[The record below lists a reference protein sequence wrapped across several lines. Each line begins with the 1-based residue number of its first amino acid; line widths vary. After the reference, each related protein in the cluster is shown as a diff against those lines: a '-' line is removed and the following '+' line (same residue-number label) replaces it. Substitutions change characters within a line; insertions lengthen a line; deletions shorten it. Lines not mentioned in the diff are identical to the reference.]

1 MARSAWGGEMICLS
15 EALIDEPVGI
25 AETEAGDRQQTVGN
39 SAQGATV
46 TVTTSA
52 LLGIAVTAGLVV
64 LSGHAGP
71 MIERRF
77 RSPLQA

>member
-1 MARSAWGGEMICLS
+1 MAVSSRGGGL
-15 EALIDEPVGI
+15 ALLVGGI
-25 AETEAGDRQQTVGN
+25 EHGLVLEQSAGDRQQTVGN